1 MFMYMTVSEMSC
13 ITCRP
18 DLHNLQ
24 VRSKKAQKVAN
35 SWNITY
41 CKCQN

>member
-1 MFMYMTVSEMSC
+1 MKFNINNVHVYDRIWNV
-13 ITCRP
+13 ITRRP

-35 SWNITY
+35 S
-41 CKCQN
+41 